1 VRTVKVAWDGEAE
14 RFTASGSHPGQTIS
28 VNAPHEPASDH
39 PATGFSA
46 SELILAGVG
55 SCAAWDIVEIMHKGR
70 QDVTGIDVR
79 VEGTQDPERPWPY
92 RSIVLHFTIRG
103 RGVSETAVERAVA
116 LSTDRYCSAI
126 ATVRGVAEIAT
137 SFEVVVEGDDAAA

>member
-1 VRTVKVAWDGEAE
+1 MRTVRVAWEPETE
-14 RFTASGSHPGQTIS
+14 RFKASGTHPGATIAI
-28 VNAPHEPASDH
+28 NAPHEPGSDH

-55 SCAAWDIVEIMHKGR
+55 SCAAWDIVEILRKGR

-79 VEGTQDPERPWPY
+79 VEGTQDPQQPWPY

-103 RGVSETAVERAVA
+103 RDVSESAVERAIA
-116 LSTDRYCSAI
+116 LSAERHCSAI
-126 ATVRGVAEIAT
+126 ATVRGVAQIST
-137 SFEVVVEGDDAAA
+137 TFEVLAVDDAAV

>member
-1 VRTVKVAWDGEAE
+1 MRTVTVAWDGQAE
-14 RFTASGSHPGQTIS
+14 RFTASGSHAGHTID
-28 VNAPHEPASDH
+28 VNAPHEPDSDH
-39 PATGFSA
+39 PPTGFSA

-55 SCAAWDIVEIMHKGR
+55 SCAAWDIVEILRKGR

-79 VEGTQDPERPWPY
+79 VEGEQDAEQPWPY

-103 RGVSETAVERAVA
+103 RGVSETAVERAIA

-126 ATVRGVAEIAT
+126 ATVRGVAEIGA
-137 SFEVVVEGDDAAA
+137 SFEVIATDDAAA

>member
-1 VRTVKVAWDGEAE
+1 MRTVSVAWDGQAE
-14 RFTASGSHPGQTIS
+14 RFTASGTHPGQTIDI
-28 VNAPHEPASDH
+28 NAPHEPDSDH
-39 PATGFSA
+39 PPTGFSA

-55 SCAAWDIVEIMHKGR
+55 SCAAWDIVEILRKGR

-79 VEGTQDPERPWPY
+79 VEGTQDAEQPWPY

-103 RGVSETAVERAVA
+103 RAVSETAVERAIA

-126 ATVRGVAEIAT
+126 ATVRGVAEIGT
-137 SFEVVVEGDDAAA
+137 SFEVVAVDDDAA